1 MSDQIKLVISKKK
14 SLIVVTIR
22 VIDWLLLFGLIL
34 SLDISVMDAFVLY

>member
-1 MSDQIKLVISKKK
+1 VSDQIKLVISKKK